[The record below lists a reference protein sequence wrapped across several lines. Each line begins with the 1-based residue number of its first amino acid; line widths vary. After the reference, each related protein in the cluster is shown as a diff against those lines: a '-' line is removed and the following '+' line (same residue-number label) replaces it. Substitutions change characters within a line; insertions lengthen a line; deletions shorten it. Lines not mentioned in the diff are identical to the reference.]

1 MGLEREFGR
10 RQPRDQGAIR
20 GKNVLPQRTL
30 GPRVLVFFGSK
41 PGDSALAGEPIPPST
56 PFDQIHS
63 EMLQIARPKVDV
75 VSAWHGAIPMSH
87 PGVGN
92 PLLPNAL
99 KTDKGVDRALNDIVG
114 NEAKLMK
121 VIVYGYSLG
130 GTDALELSRRMD
142 GLSNVRIHLMITVD
156 AAVPFSSDLV
166 NRRIGPLVVKNLNF
180 FQKHEHHI
188 SGSHGDANKGN
199 ATNIDRTTV
208 YNGRESQGHILI
220 HGDTVQ
226 EAVNAIRTEFFT
238 L

>member
-1 MGLEREFGR
+1 MSLEREFVSR
-10 RQPRDQGAIR
+10 HTRDAAAIR

-41 PGDSALAGEPIPPST
+41 PNDFALAGEPIPRST
-56 PFDQIHS
+56 PFDQIHA
-63 EMLQIARPKVDV
+63 EMLKIARPNVDK

-92 PLLPNAL
+92 PLLPNAM
-99 KTDKGVDRALNDIVG
+99 KTDKGIDHALNDIVG

-130 GTDALELSRRMD
+130 GTDALELSRRMN
-142 GLSNVRIHLMITVD
+142 GLSKLRIHLMVTVD

-166 NRRIGPLVVKNLNF
+166 NRRLGSLVVKNLNF
-180 FQKHEHHI
+180 FQLHKHNI
-188 SGSHGDANKGN
+188 TGSRGDSNKGN
-199 ATNIDRTTV
+199 ATNMDRTAV
-208 YNGRESQGHILI
+208 YNGRESEGHILI
-220 HGDTVQ
+220 HRDTVQ
-226 EAVNAIRTEFFT
+226 EAIAAIRTEFFT